1 MSEFI
6 IESGENI
13 AEITKK
19 TNHTEFETK
28 ALRHYVDHFG
38 DNLTLSSSQI
48 IVESTAGISKKPMSL
63 LDVCTGFNSKFV
75 GMNEKI
81 VNHDERITSNVAA
94 IETKADASLAFE
106 VQTVSDEL
114 GIIRE
119 LLKREED
126 QGINVSNCNWEL

>member
-1 MSEFI
+1 MSEFV
-6 IESGENI
+6 IETAENI
-13 AEITKK
+13 ADITKK

-63 LDVCTGFNSKFV
+63 LDVCTGFNSKFI
-75 GMNEKI
+75 GMSENLT
-81 VNHDERITSNVAA
+81 NHDQRIVSNVAA

-106 VQTVSDEL
+106 VQAVSDEL
-114 GIIRE
+114 GVIRE

-126 QGINVSNCNWEL
+126 QGINVSHFIF